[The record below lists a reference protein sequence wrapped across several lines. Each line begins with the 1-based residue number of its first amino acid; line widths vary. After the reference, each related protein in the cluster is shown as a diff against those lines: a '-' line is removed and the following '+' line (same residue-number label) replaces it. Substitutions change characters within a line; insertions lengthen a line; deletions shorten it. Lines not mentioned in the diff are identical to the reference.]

1 MKEPAIMNK
10 HFACLSVFLAAAFL
24 TGCAQPTAR
33 TAEQDPSA
41 LNNRCYTEFKALQTL
56 DKQAFSVYKQ
66 QFSQLNDAY
75 AVYKTNASLI
85 NKDSKEMFAL
95 ELKDKQTLICARV
108 KSAVF
113 NNMNQRSQMLN
124 DI

>member
-1 MKEPAIMNK
+1 MNK
-10 HFACLSVFLAAAFL
+10 HFAWMSVVVAAAFL
-24 TGCAQPTAR
+24 SGCAQQQTVKN
-33 TAEQDPSA
+33 AEQDQSA
-41 LNNRCYTEFKALQTL
+41 LNSRCYTEFKALQTL
-56 DKQAFSVYKQ
+56 DKNAFNVYKQ
-66 QFSQLNDAY
+66 QFNQLNEAY

-85 NKDSKEMFAL
+85 NKDSKEIFAL

>member
-1 MKEPAIMNK
+1 MNK
-10 HFACLSVFLAAAFL
+10 PFAWMSVFVAAAFL
-24 TGCAQPTAR
+24 SGCAQPTVKN
-33 TAEQDPSA
+33 TEQDQSA
-41 LNNRCYTEFKALQTL
+41 LNTRCYSEFRALQTL
-56 DKQAFSVYKQ
+56 DKQAFNVYKQ

-75 AVYKTNASLI
+75 AVYKTNALLI